1 MLKIT
6 NSLIAL
12 SVVGALSSSVSSP
25 TLAKTKAKA
34 NSYRAASPSYQ
45 YVRRPVVVAPV
56 VHHCRHGVWDPYGVR
71 CDDPVG
77 SR

>member
-1 MLKIT
+1 MMIKIA

-12 SVVGALSSSVSSP
+12 GCAALLLSLSSPS
-25 TLAKTKAKA
+25 LAKAK
-34 NSYRAASPSYQ
+34 SKVSHRAKPPSYQ
-45 YVRRPVVVAPV
+45 SYVRAPVLVAPV
-56 VHHCRHGVWDPYGVR
+56 VRCLHGVWDPYGVR